1 MPYDAWE
8 NLKRASYVSGFIT
21 IGLKQ
26 TMKEPGEIKNLEEGR
41 GAFNER
47 TWFLQ
52 SRRIGLQLLL
62 FDFQLIENS

>member
-1 MPYDAWE
+1 M
-8 NLKRASYVSGFIT
+8 SGFIT